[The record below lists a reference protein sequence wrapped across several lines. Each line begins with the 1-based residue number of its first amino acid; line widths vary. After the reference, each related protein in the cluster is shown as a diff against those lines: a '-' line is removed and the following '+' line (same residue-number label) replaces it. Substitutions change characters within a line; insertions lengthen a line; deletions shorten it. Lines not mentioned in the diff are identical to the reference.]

1 MTHSPTYNMEVDP
14 RRFDQLV
21 TDVVDELEKQ
31 IERDIDEI
39 RDDLETV
46 ESDLSDLERNIRSSG
61 R

>member
-1 MTHSPTYNMEVDP
+1 MEVDP

>member
-1 MTHSPTYNMEVDP
+1 MEVDP

-46 ESDLSDLERNIRSSG
+46 ESDLSDLERSFRRG
-61 R
+61 AR